1 MWNRP
6 QLMIAVSDLLTVAA
20 AAALLVAAV
29 VWSAR
34 QPWWPVHEVL
44 VISELREV
52 RRSELQRVLA
62 GRLRGNFF
70 STNIEL
76 VRQSLEQLP
85 WVRHAE
91 VRRQW
96 PARIEVSIEEHRPVA
111 FWGQATGQ
119 LVNSYGEIFAGVMRS
134 PGTQN
139 LPLLLGPPGV
149 ASEVLS
155 NYQQAEELLRPLGR
169 VPRALNVSPRL
180 AVQLRLDDGMIVE
193 LGRQQAKGAVRQ
205 RLERF
210 VEYYP
215 SVLAASAQRG
225 AKSSAPGTPAAPI
238 GSALPAVGS
247 ALPAVG
253 SALPA
258 VVVDMRYPNGFALRV
273 AANLTAAAT
282 ERKP

>member
-29 VWSAR
+29 VWCAR
-34 QPWWPVHEVL
+34 QPWWPVHEVR
-44 VISELREV
+44 VVSELREV
-52 RRSELQRVLA
+52 RRSELQRSLA
-62 GRLRGNFF
+62 GRLQGNFF
-70 STNIEL
+70 STNLEL

-85 WVRHAE
+85 WVRRAE

-96 PARIEVSIEEHRPVA
+96 PARIDVSIEEHRPVA

-119 LVNSYGEIFAGVMRS
+119 LVNSYGEVFAGVMHA
-134 PGTQN
+134 PETPN
-139 LPLLLGPPGV
+139 LPLLLGPPGI
-149 ASEVLS
+149 APEVL
-155 NYQQAEELLRPLGR
+155 NTYQQAEELLRPLGR
-169 VPRALNVSPRL
+169 VPRVLNVSPRL

-193 LGRQQAKGAVRQ
+193 LGRQQAKSAVRQ

-215 SVLAASAQRG
+215 SVLAASRPRSTKA
-225 AKSSAPGTPAAPI
+225 SASATPAVAVGP
-238 GSALPAVGS
+238 ALPAVGS
-247 ALPAVG
+247 ALP
-253 SALPA
+253 S

-273 AANLTAAAT
+273 AANANSTAAAT